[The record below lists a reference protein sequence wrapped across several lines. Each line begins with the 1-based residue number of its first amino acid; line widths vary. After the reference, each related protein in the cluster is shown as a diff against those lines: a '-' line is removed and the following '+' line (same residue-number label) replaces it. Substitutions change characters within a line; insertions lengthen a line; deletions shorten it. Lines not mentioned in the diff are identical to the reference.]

1 MNVRVKVEGTD
12 FVKDMNTGALL
23 MTSKNAIL
31 ENQARKKLLEKVQRK
46 DEEINNLK
54 EKIQGISTDISEI
67 KTLLNSLLKQ
77 SKQ

>member
-1 MNVRVKVEGTD
+1 MRVKVEGTD